1 MDWNALTDLNQLES
15 LIDQSFEK
23 PVAVFKHSTTCPI
36 SAMAKRRIEQGWPAS
51 IQIYYLDLLKY
62 RSISNAVAH
71 QLKVVHESPQLIII
85 YKGEVVYHA
94 SHLNIEMSA
103 VSSISQRS

>member
-1 MDWNALTDLNQLES
+1 MHWKSLTDLNQLES
-15 LIDQSFEK
+15 VIEQSFEN

-36 SAMAKRRIEQGWPAS
+36 SSMAKRRIEQGWPPS
-51 IQIYYLDLLKY
+51 FKIYYLDLLRY
-62 RSISNAVAH
+62 RSISNAVAD

-103 VSSISQRS
+103 VSSISQSS

>member
-23 PVAVFKHSTTCPI
+23 PVAVFKHSTSCPI
-36 SAMAKRRIEQGWPAS
+36 SAMAKRRIEQGWSVS
-51 IQIYYLDLLKY
+51 IKIYYLDLLKY
-62 RSISNAVAH
+62 RSISNAVAD

-103 VSSISQRS
+103 VSSISKRS